1 MTPIQPELLREEA
14 PAYQTDGPVTCLG
27 MTFAD
32 DAARRAWFTER
43 LREHLQDPAFRVIEG
58 FPIGTDEDIL
68 ALSDPPYYT
77 ACPNPFLPAII
88 ADWTVGRTVSP
99 TETDSTRRT
108 NSPTYKREPFA
119 ADVSEGKNDPIYNAH
134 SYHTKVPHK
143 AIMRYI
149 LHYTEPGD
157 IVFDGF
163 CGTGM
168 TGVAAQLCGD
178 RAAVESLGFVVDPV
192 SRTVSPTAVGRTNS
206 PTYELGARRAILN
219 DLSPAATFIAYNYN
233 TPVDA
238 AAFQREATGILREVE
253 KELGWM
259 YETLHTDGVT
269 KARINYTVWS
279 EVFACPSCNSEIVFL
294 NEAFDSETGKVSAE
308 FDCPTCGA
316 KLSKRRVERIL
327 ATYFD
332 PILGKLRQK
341 ITLRPVQANYSVR
354 NGKRFDKVL
363 DDRDISLLS
372 QIDSIDSMQ
381 WPSSLPIAE
390 FPILNM
396 YHGSRLAPKG
406 VEYVHDLYLKRQLVV
421 WSRLWDLAHK
431 TVGHRVAASLKFMIE
446 QAFLTGSILNAY
458 RPTGFSQVSQ
468 YMKGVYYIPAQISEV
483 SPWYIFTGKQKR
495 LAGVFS
501 SLSNIDKS
509 IISTGSA
516 SRSNIPDTTVDYIFT
531 DPPFGEN
538 IFYADLNF
546 VAEAW
551 HGVRTNSQSEAIIDK
566 PKQKNLSDYQD
577 LMRSAFAEYF
587 RVLKPG
593 RWMTVEFHNSHD
605 SVWKAIQEGLMSVGF
620 VVADVRTLDKQ
631 QASYRQVTA
640 ASASKQDLIISAYKP
655 TDDFQQRFLSH
666 AGTADGVWDFVRQ
679 HLAQVPAVVL
689 SPDGRLETIAERQN
703 FLLFDRMVA
712 YHIQRGVAVPMGAA
726 HFYAGLV
733 RSFVERDGM
742 YFLPDQVA
750 AYDKARLEAAGVAQL
765 VLFVSDEKS
774 ALHWLRQ
781 QLAEQPLSFQEVQ
794 PRFLRELHQ
803 ARHEELPDLRVLLEE
818 NFLQDEAGRW
828 YVPDPNRAEDLERLR
843 VRALLRE
850 FEMYKTGK
858 KKLRQFRTEAMRA
871 GFAAAWRAREY
882 GVIVEVAERLLEQV
896 LQEDEE
902 LVMYYDNARNRV

>member
-1 MTPIQPELLREEA
+1 MTPTQPELLREEA
-14 PAYQTDGPVTCLG
+14 ATYSTDGPVTCLG
-27 MTFAD
+27 MTFPD
-32 DAARRAWFTER
+32 EAARRAYFSER
-43 LREHLQDPAFRVIEG
+43 LREHLQDPEFRAIEG
-58 FPIGTDEDIL
+58 FPVGDDEAIL

-77 ACPNPFLPAII
+77 ACPNPFLPEII
-88 ADWTVGRTVSP
+88 ADWTVRRTVSP
-99 TETDSTRRT
+99 TSRA

-178 RAAVESLGFVVDPV
+178 RAVVESLFPV
-192 SRTVSPTAVGRTNS
+192 RRTVSPTETSRTNS
-206 PTYELGARRAILN
+206 PTYRIGARRAILN

-238 AAFQREATGILREVE
+238 GGFEREAKRILREVE
-253 KELGWM
+253 RELGWM
-259 YETLHTDGVT
+259 YETLHTDGKT
-269 KARINYTVWS
+269 KGRINYTVWS
-279 EVFACPSCNSEIVFL
+279 EVFACPSCGGEVVFVD
-294 NEAFDSETGKVSAE
+294 EALDPETKRVRDE
-308 FDCPTCGA
+308 FACPSCGA
-316 KLSKRRVERIL
+316 MLGKRSVERHFETIYDEPLQTTYQRVKFVPSFVNYKVRAGRVEKSPNGSDQTTLSRI
-327 ATYFD
+327 D
-332 PILGKLRQK
+332 ELGFPAGFP
-341 ITLRPVQANYSVR
+341 TNS
-354 NGKRFDKVL
+354 F
-363 DDRDISLLS
+363 
-372 QIDSIDSMQ
+372 
-381 WPSSLPIAE
+381 PIAQ
-390 FPILNM
+390 M
-396 YHGSRLAPKG
+396 YHGSRLEPKG
-406 VEYVHDLYLKRQLVV
+406 FTRVHHLFLPRARHALSALWRKANGVADE
-421 WSRLWDLAHK
+421 RLRAMVLFA
-431 TVGHRVAASLKFMIE
+431 VE
-446 QAFLTGSILNAY
+446 QAIWGMSLLNRYQPIQFGRTG
-458 RPTGFSQVSQ
+458 GSQVNRFLS
-468 YMKGVYYIPAQISEV
+468 GVYYVGSQIAEV
-483 SPWYIFTGKQKR
+483 SPWYILDGKTKR
-495 LAGVFS
+495 LHKAFAGLQTRRDGTAITTQS
-501 SLSNIDKS
+501 ATALRLPPNS
-509 IISTGSA
+509 I
-516 SRSNIPDTTVDYIFT
+516 DYIFT

-538 IFYADLNF
+538 IYYADLNF
-546 VAEAW
+546 LVESW
-551 HGVRTNSQSEAIIDK
+551 HGVLSNSEPEAIIDRAK
-566 PKQKNLSDYQD
+566 RKALADYQE
-577 LMRSAFAEYF
+577 LMRATFQRYF
-587 RVLKPG
+587 EALKPG

-605 SVWKAIQEGLMSVGF
+605 TVWKAIQEGLMSVGF

-640 ASASKQDLIISAYKP
+640 ASAAKQDLVISAYKP
-655 TDDFQQRFLSH
+655 TDDFRQRFLSH
-666 AGTADGVWDFVRQ
+666 AGTAEGVWEFVRQ
-679 HLAQVPAVVL
+679 HLAQVPVVV
-689 SPDGRLETIAERQN
+689 SDSHGQLETIAERQN

-726 HFYAGLV
+726 QFYAGLE
-733 RSFVERDGM
+733 RAFVPRDGM

-781 QLAEQPLSFQEVQ
+781 QLAEQPHSFQEIQ

-828 YVPDPNRAEDLERLR
+828 YVPDPNRAEDLEKLRLKG
-843 VRALLRE
+843 LLRE
-850 FEMYKTGK
+850 FETYKTGK

-882 GVIVEVAERLLEQV
+882 GVIVEVAERLPEQV